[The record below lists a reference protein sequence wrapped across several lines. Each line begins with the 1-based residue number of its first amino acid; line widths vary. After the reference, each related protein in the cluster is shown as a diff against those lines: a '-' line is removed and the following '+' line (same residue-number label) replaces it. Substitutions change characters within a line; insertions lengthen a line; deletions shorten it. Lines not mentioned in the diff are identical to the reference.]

1 MLAIIFQE
9 TIMLAIIH
17 LYIVTIVIILFN
29 CVGLFGNS
37 NVVIAVFRAPT
48 LRTKAGYLMAVLC
61 ILQSICLLC
70 ELANLRLYWREDL
83 FHIAMVVRARTVM
96 LYSFCFC
103 FLSVYMFVIIA
114 QSLMY
119 FVIVVDM
126 LIAVALPL
134 RHRLWSTSLYV
145 IFMCMGPVLVAAVAL
160 IASYYYRT
168 VEVEEAKPQTGC

>member
-1 MLAIIFQE
+1 
-9 TIMLAIIH
+9 
-17 LYIVTIVIILFN
+17 
-29 CVGLFGNS
+29 
-37 NVVIAVFRAPT
+37 
-48 LRTKAGYLMAVLC
+48 MAVLC

-168 VEVEEAKPQTGC
+168 VEVEEAKPQTGAFILYRWGANRITP